1 MDVYEYSIYV
11 RMYVCMCVCVC
22 MHGLEFR
29 ETEEWERT
37 LREGELKLLA

>member
-29 ETEEWERT
+29 ETEEWERI